1 MFKSF
6 LFISDNS
13 EGWIATHII
22 HFFDTSV
29 DTGLP
34 AASSE
39 RKINENDIQK
49 YFGSIEQMLETKFSM
64 LEKRI
69 IPDQGVPGA
78 ECKMETYMQ
87 KYFGYFEKKLETKL
101 SMLGKRLTPDER
113 FLAAECKINENN
125 MQNYFGNIE
134 QMLETKFSILEK
146 RSIPDQIFPVAE
158 CKIDDNYMCICKII
172 LE

>member
-1 MFKSF
+1 
-6 LFISDNS
+6 
-13 EGWIATHII
+13 
-22 HFFDTSV
+22 
-29 DTGLP
+29 
-34 AASSE
+34 
-39 RKINENDIQK
+39 
-49 YFGSIEQMLETKFSM
+49 MLSAKLM
-64 LEKRI
+64 KH
-69 IPDQGVPGA
+69 
-78 ECKMETYMQ
+78 MQ
-87 KYFGYFEKKLETKL
+87 KYFGYFEKNLETKF

-125 MQNYFGNIE
+125 MQNYFENIE